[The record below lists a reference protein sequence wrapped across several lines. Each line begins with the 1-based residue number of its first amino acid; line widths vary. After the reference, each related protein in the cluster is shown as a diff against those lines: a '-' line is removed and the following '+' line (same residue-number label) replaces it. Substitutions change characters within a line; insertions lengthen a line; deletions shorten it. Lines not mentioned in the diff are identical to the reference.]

1 MYPTTQAKTKL
12 ASLALAAFITILING
27 SLIWEFDQVAS
38 EPTTHAASFNLSANS
53 GSFEI

>member
-12 ASLALAAFITILING
+12 ASLALAAFITIVVNG
-27 SLIWEFDQVAS
+27 SLIWQFDQVAS
-38 EPTTHAASFNLSANS
+38 EPTHAASFKLAAGS